1 MDDSGKVFPVIRI
14 SRDNLRMTGM
24 TAEQIAL
31 LTDEDLAKIA
41 FHMGDLY
48 FLSGAFANDLRFA
61 AWNLLIGKVGSDEG
75 VPKANTEPTVD
86 WEVRFPVLSLK
97 RSDLTEG
104 GIDEDQIKRLTDE
117 NMRAIAAK
125 LAECYRRTDFLGT
138 AAFLTRLYLIELR
151 WKLDDA
157 QAQSEQRFIE
167 DGMTER
173 HDQLRWNRQEE
184 DL

>member
-31 LTDEDLAKIA
+31 LTDEDRAKIA

-61 AWNLLIGKVGSDEG
+61 AWNLLIGKVGSDEA
-75 VPKANTEPTVD
+75 VPRVNSEPTVD
-86 WEVRFPVLSLK
+86 WDTIFPVLAMK
-97 RSDLTEG
+97 RSDLKEG
-104 GIDEDQIKRLTDE
+104 GISEAEIKSLTDE
-117 NMRAIAAK
+117 DMRAIADK
-125 LAECYRRTDFLGT
+125 LAEGYRRTEFLG
-138 AAFLTRLYLIELR
+138 AVAFVARLYLIEWR
-151 WKLDDA
+151 WKQNDA
-157 QAQSEQRFIE
+157 QAQSKQRFIE

-173 HDQLRWNRQEE
+173 HDQL
-184 DL
+184 L